1 MTRIP
6 DRPYT
11 TLDRIL
17 ERTLDFFDEF
27 GGTDLTDP
35 SEELDRRLANL
46 NVLQRRIAAALWL
59 FGDTSRARLLGFPE
73 DLETQ
78 QRALVECAG
87 DMPGRFIAVFT
98 IDGETREDE
107 RMALCLLQAEVE
119 FRYQLARTFGHRAVL
134 VSVRA
139 GVRMED

>member
-27 GGTDLTDP
+27 GGTDLKDHP
-35 SEELDRRLANL
+35 EELDRRLANL

-59 FGDTSRARLLGFPE
+59 FGDTLTGPSARVSG
-73 DLETQ
+73 
-78 QRALVECAG
+78 RSG
-87 DMPGRFIAVFT
+87 DA
-98 IDGETREDE
+98 
-107 RMALCLLQAEVE
+107 AE
-119 FRYQLARTFGHRAVL
+119 G
-134 VSVRA
+134 S
-139 GVRMED
+139 